1 MKNYFFIS
9 LSGLLFGFGLSL
21 SAMLD
26 RHRIINFL
34 DITGNWDPTLLFVM
48 FSAVLVTVVFFRF
61 ILRRHA
67 PILDNRFRVPT
78 RKDIDAS
85 LLVGSAIFGAG
96 WGLAGYCPG
105 PGFAA
110 MTLGSINAILFT
122 LAYITG
128 SLLSSYYSRKLQGE
142 NKP

>member
-1 MKNYFFIS
+1 MKKYLLNSI
-9 LSGLLFGFGLSL
+9 SGLLFGFGLSL

-34 DITGNWDPTLLFVM
+34 DITGNWDPTLLYVM

-61 ILRRHA
+61 ILRRQA
-67 PILDNRFRVPT
+67 PILDNRFRLPT
-78 RKDIDAS
+78 RKDIDAQ
-85 LLVGSAIFGAG
+85 LVIGSAIFGAG
-96 WGLAGYCPG
+96 WGLSGYCPG
-105 PGFAA
+105 PGIAA
-110 MTLGSINAILFT
+110 ITLGSLNAILFM

-128 SLLSSYYSRKLQGE
+128 SLLSNYYSGKLQGE